1 MRSMPIRKNQLAD
14 QVMRQLRRLI
24 TSGKFA
30 VDERLPSEPQL
41 MKEFG
46 VGRTTIREAVRVLA
60 HSGLL
65 EVRQGSGTYARAA
78 STSGD
83 LVERLRNARV
93 REVYQV
99 RRALEVEV
107 VRAAAIARNQEDLA
121 TMRATLDR
129 LHEYLKKGA
138 REAFLEADMEM
149 YSALAAS
156 TKNTVLIDFC
166 RSFAQALKGALT
178 QVMVF
183 PGVMKSCVARHER
196 VYQALVDGDPKVA
209 QLATAQFLERVSSL
223 IEDLLGNDSRIGD
236 PAAGTA
242 ASAPNDATDA
252 RESSR

>member
-1 MRSMPIRKNQLAD
+1 MPIRKNQLVE
-14 QVMRQLRRLI
+14 QVMRHLRGLI
-24 TSGKFA
+24 ASGRFA
-30 VDERLPSEPQL
+30 VGERLPSEHQL

-65 EVRQGSGTYARAA
+65 EVRQGSGTYVCAA
-78 STSGD
+78 SSSGD
-83 LVERLRNARV
+83 LVERLRHAQV

-107 VRAAAIARNQEDLA
+107 ARAAAIARNAEDLA
-121 TMRATLDR
+121 VIRATLDR
-129 LHEYLKKGA
+129 LHNNLENGA

-149 YSALAAS
+149 YAALAAS

-166 RSFAQALKGALT
+166 SSFAQALKGALT

-183 PGVMKSCVARHER
+183 PGVMRSCVARHER
-196 VYQALVDGDPKVA
+196 VYQALVDGDPKLA

-223 IEDLLGNDSRIGD
+223 IEALLGSDSRVGD
-236 PAAGTA
+236 SPNPTA
-242 ASAPNDATDA
+242 ETSQSDVPTTN
-252 RESSR
+252 SGS

>member
-1 MRSMPIRKNQLAD
+1 MPVRKNQLAE

-24 TSGKFA
+24 ASGRFT
-30 VDERLPSEPQL
+30 VGERLPSEPQL
-41 MKEFG
+41 MREFG
-46 VGRTTIREAVRVLA
+46 VGRTTVREAVRVLA

-65 EVRQGSGTYARAA
+65 EVRQGSGTYVRAA
-78 STSGD
+78 SSSGD

-107 VRAAAIARNQEDLA
+107 ARAAAIARNEEDLA
-121 TMRATLDR
+121 TIRATLDR
-129 LHEYLKKGA
+129 LHHNLNKGA

-149 YSALAAS
+149 YAALAAS

-196 VYQALVDGDPKVA
+196 VYQALVDGDPKLA
-209 QLATAQFLERVSSL
+209 QVATAQFLERVSSL
-223 IEDLLGNDSRIGD
+223 IDDLLGNDSRISD
-236 PAAGTA
+236 PADGMTADGVNDLLDRSKSGT
-242 ASAPNDATDA
+242 
-252 RESSR
+252 